1 MREEYSVK
9 VTAVSKDDLTAK
21 EKVML
26 KDTADAKLINDL
38 TEGTIIYP
46 DFWAELDV
54 HNGQADDTD
63 YKKYIIV
70 DKEGVKYVTGS
81 QSFWNSFKDIVS
93 DMEDSDESYGIKILK
108 KNSKNRQGQMFLTCS
123 IC

>member
-9 VTAVSKDDLTAK
+9 VTSVSKDDLTAK

-54 HNGQADDTD
+54 HNEQADDTD

-70 DKEGVKYVTGS
+70 DKDGVKYVTGS
-81 QSFWNSFKDIVS
+81 QSFWNSFRDIVA
-93 DMEDSDESYGIKILK
+93 DMQDSNESYGIKILK